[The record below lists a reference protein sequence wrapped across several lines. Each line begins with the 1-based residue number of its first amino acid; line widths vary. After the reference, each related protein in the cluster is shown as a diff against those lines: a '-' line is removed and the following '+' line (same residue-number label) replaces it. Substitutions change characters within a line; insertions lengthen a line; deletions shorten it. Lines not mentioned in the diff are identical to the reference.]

1 MPNRLSRPMRR
12 RAAALAIAAALP
24 IAAALAAVLP
34 AQAQEPRWTE
44 TPWETVVERAA
55 GGQVYWNAWGGS
67 AVTND
72 YIRWVADRLAA
83 RYDIELVHVKLTD
96 TAEAVR
102 KVLAEKSAG
111 RDADGSVDLI
121 WINGENFKAMKDAD
135 LLFGPLD
142 EILPNFAL
150 IDPEEKPT
158 TVIDFTV
165 PTEGLE
171 APWGMAKIVFPYDSA
186 RVEETPDS
194 TEALLAWAEANPGRF
209 TYPAPPDF
217 TGSTF
222 LKQALYALVDDPAVL
237 LDPAGENFEAVTA
250 PLWAYLDALHPVMWR
265 EGRDFPKSSADQTQ
279 MLDDA
284 VIDIA
289 ISFNPAE
296 ASALI
301 AQGRLPETVRTFVFE
316 DGTIGNTHFVAIPYN
331 SPNKAAAM
339 VTANFLMSPEAQ
351 AKKQNADVWGDQTV
365 LSFSRLSPEA
375 RAVFDALPRGPAT
388 LAPDALGPSLPE
400 PHPSWM
406 TRIEERWLARY
417 GA

>member
-1 MPNRLSRPMRR
+1 MPNRLSPLK
-12 RAAALAIAAALP
+12 RAAAVAL
-24 IAAALAAVLP
+24 ALAAPLAAASVP
-34 AQAQEPRWTE
+34 AQAEEPRWTE
-44 TPWETVVERAA
+44 TPWSAVAQRAA

-67 AVTND
+67 EATND
-72 YIRWVADRLAA
+72 YIRWVADRLEE
-83 RYDIELVHVKLTD
+83 RHDIELIHVKLTD

-111 RDADGSVDLI
+111 RDDDGSVDLI
-121 WINGENFKAMKDAD
+121 WINGENFKAMKDAG

-171 APWGMAKIVFPYDSA
+171 APWGMAKIVFPYDAS
-186 RVEETPDS
+186 RVAQTPAS
-194 TEALLAWAEANPGRF
+194 TRELLRWAEANPGRF

-222 LKQALYALVDDPAVL
+222 LKQALYALAEDPAVL

-265 EGRDFPKSSADQTQ
+265 AGRDFPKSSADQIR
-279 MLDDA
+279 MLDNA

-301 AQGRLPETVRTFVFE
+301 AQGRLPETVRTFVFDE
-316 DGTIGNTHFVAIPYN
+316 GTIGNTHFVAIPYN
-331 SPNKAAAM
+331 SPNKPAAM

-351 AKKQNADVWGDQTV
+351 AKKQNAEVWGDQTV

-375 RAVFDALPRGPAT
+375 RALFEDLPRGPAT
-388 LAPDALGPSLPE
+388 LPPDELGPTLPE
-400 PHPSWM
+400 PHPTWM